1 MKAQKDLYVHRTQ
14 SECTAAEANEEPSEY
29 RLTCDLRRKDLEWL
43 RPLLD
48 GAGFSYSISRSL
60 KNVPNEVQPLFRFEL
75 FFDGTYQGVGFLQG
89 LDDMCEPAAYRRLM
103 KPFKDSLPVP
113 MNLDQP
119 SSFWFTEKGLQKF
132 GDAIDEINRYASGTG
147 WDIRCMVLW
156 VHEMN
161 YIYQDEYQIALGP
174 EFIDPD
180 GFAPFSHASELMNF
194 EPEQAAKVIT
204 PPNKGR
210 DHSHHW
216 DGRGTFI

>member
-1 MKAQKDLYVHRTQ
+1 MKAQKDLHIHRTQ
-14 SECTAAEANEEPSEY
+14 SECTAAETNEEPPEY

-48 GAGFSYSISRSL
+48 GAGRSYSISRSL
-60 KNVPNEVQPLFRFEL
+60 KNVPDEVQPLFRFEL

-119 SSFWFTEKGLQKF
+119 SSFWFAEKGLQKF

-147 WDIRCMVLW
+147 WDIRGMVLW

-161 YIYQDEYQIALGP
+161 
-174 EFIDPD
+174 
-180 GFAPFSHASELMNF
+180 F
-194 EPEQAAKVIT
+194 ESEQAEKVIT

-210 DHSHHW
+210 DRSHHW
-216 DGRGTFI
+216 DGHGTFI